1 MVLLSHIAGYARRPT
16 IPNAQPVPVR
26 TMSAPLPGGGSAGP
40 DGDWDLPWSSAVLIV
55 NDDSIHCEI
64 RKTLLA
70 SSPDEL

>member
-26 TMSAPLPGGGSAGP
+26 TMSAPLPGGGSA
-40 DGDWDLPWSSAVLIV
+40 DWDLPWSSAVLIV